1 MRGDVCSRAMS
12 KETVERLLEVIRR
25 SLKASRVRLL
35 EHEQAP
41 EGALCWSLPSGK
53 VVAVQFDGVPD
64 PLAAERLQTLLSS
77 FGGVL
82 TEGGGEREPIEEQS
96 VSLVDEL
103 AQLAEAIGAVEALVI
118 DAHSPVVWG
127 SSHGISS
134 EELLGP
140 RLRLVTEDD
149 PPASPFSPL
158 ARRAIRHVRALP
170 EVDDLSRGGHLRLS
184 FVQDDLG
191 LLARSFAG
199 IYVLLLVY
207 DGRFDELKTERHLH
221 HALPLIERLVLGLP
235 PPGPAEGG
243 GAAAR
248 LRR

>member
-1 MRGDVCSRAMS
+1 MS
-12 KETVERLLEVIRR
+12 SQGTIERLLEVIRR

-35 EHEQAP
+35 SQEQAP

-53 VVAVQFDGVPD
+53 VVAVQFEGPPD
-64 PLAAERLQTLLSS
+64 PLAAERLEALLSS
-77 FGGVL
+77 FGGMF
-82 TEGGGEREPIEEQS
+82 TEGGGEREPHEEQS

-140 RLRLVTEDD
+140 KLRLVTADE
-149 PPASPFSPL
+149 PPSSPLSPL
-158 ARRAIRHVRALP
+158 ARQAIRHVRSLP
-170 EVDDLSRGGHLRLS
+170 EIGELSRGGHLRLS
-184 FVQDDLG
+184 LVQDGLG

-207 DGRFDELKTERHLH
+207 EGRFDELKTERHLQQ
-221 HALPLIERLVLGLP
+221 ALPLIERLVLGLP

>member
-1 MRGDVCSRAMS
+1 MS
-12 KETVERLLEVIRR
+12 SQGTIERLLEVIRR
-25 SLKASRVRLL
+25 SLKASQVSLL
-35 EHEQAP
+35 SPEQVP

-53 VVAVQFDGVPD
+53 VVAAHFDGPPD
-64 PLAAERLQTLLSS
+64 PLAAERLEALLSS
-77 FGGVL
+77 FGGML
-82 TEGGGEREPIEEQS
+82 AEGGGKRELHADRR

-103 AQLAEAIGAVEALVI
+103 AQLAEAVGAVEVLVI
-118 DAHSPVVWG
+118 DAHSPMVWG

-140 RLRLVTEDD
+140 KLRLVTADE
-149 PPASPFSPL
+149 PSSSL
-158 ARRAIRHVRALP
+158 SQMARRAIRQVRSLP
-170 EVDDLSRGGHLRLS
+170 EIGELARGGYLRLS
-184 FVQDDLG
+184 LVQEGMG

-207 DGRFDELKTERHLH
+207 EGHFDELKTERCLQQ
-221 HALPLIERLVLGLP
+221 ALPLIERLVLGLP

-248 LRR
+248 LRH

>member
-1 MRGDVCSRAMS
+1 MTKG
-12 KETVERLLEVIRR
+12 TIERLLEVIKR
-25 SLKASRVRLL
+25 SLKASRVRILPQ
-35 EHEQAP
+35 EQAP

-53 VVAVQFDGVPD
+53 VVVVQFEGPPD
-64 PLAAERLQTLLSS
+64 PLAAERLRALLSS
-77 FGGVL
+77 FGGML
-82 TEGGGEREPIEEQS
+82 TDGGSEREEHEAQG
-96 VSLVDEL
+96 VTLVDEL

-140 RLRLVTEDD
+140 RLRLVTADD
-149 PPASPFSPL
+149 PPSSPL
-158 ARRAIRHVRALP
+158 SALARQAIRRTRALP
-170 EVDDLSRGGHLRLS
+170 EIDELARGGHLRHTLMEEN
-184 FVQDDLG
+184 LG

-207 DGRFDELKTERHLH
+207 KGQFDELKTERHLQQ
-221 HALPLIERLVLGLP
+221 ALPMIERLVLGLP

-243 GAAAR
+243 GAAAAKA
-248 LRR
+248 RR